1 MPVFKLEPIESM
13 AEHNDWRASG
23 VGPMAV
29 WVRAK
34 DCDDAREKLRLA
46 TTTSVEEFEEGEVIP
61 YSPWVNSAVVSC
73 DEDPSQDVPDG
84 VILLGD
90 GETLEL

>member
-1 MPVFKLEPIESM
+1 
-13 AEHNDWRASG
+13 
-23 VGPMAV
+23 
-29 WVRAK
+29 
-34 DCDDAREKLRLA
+34 
-46 TTTSVEEFEEGEVIP
+46 VEEFEEGEVIP
-61 YSPWVNSAVVSC
+61 YSPWINSAVVSC